1 MAYIKDKTLNTIYE
15 KFFVERKEF
24 KTKQKISFF
33 ERASL
38 FIPGISLFASFNIN
52 RKVKKEI
59 ERAERESNI
68 KIEQYTDGCCDIA
81 YKGINI
87 FINIIFFLASSK
99 LINLPISGY
108 LSLASFI
115 FLVFFPLF
123 MVVLGLFANNSS
135 IQGLENFI
143 NKNNFRK
150 DEALSEND
158 MLLLTKNIDHD
169 ILNDFLIE
177 RDFKITYK
185 SLLQLQEKIDNYD
198 YLKEKRKKELENKR
212 KANSILSVLSEKI
225 KEKEVVNV

>member
-1 MAYIKDKTLNTIYE
+1 MEYMKDKTLNQIYK
-15 KFFVERKEF
+15 KFFIERKEF
-24 KTKQKISFF
+24 ETKEKISLF

-38 FIPGISLFASFNIN
+38 FIPGISFLTSFNIN
-52 RKVKKEI
+52 KKIKKEI
-59 ERAERESNI
+59 ERAERESNV
-68 KIEQYTDGCCDIA
+68 KIEGYNEGCYDPE
-81 YKGINI
+81 YNKINMY
-87 FINIIFFLASSK
+87 SS
-99 LINLPISGY
+99 IV
-108 LSLASFI
+108 LSLALAKMIIDPNLGFLTFI
-115 FLVFFPLF
+115 SGFALIFSCAFL
-123 MVVLGLFANNSS
+123 VVLGALGQEVSTKS
-135 IQGLENFI
+135 LENFI

-225 KEKEVVNV
+225 KEKEVINV